1 MSRHLAVVIG
11 LGEIGRPIYQMLS
24 EAYGRNEVRGK
35 DLFYPD
41 PDSGITRA
49 MDHTFRYMHTC
60 FPQSPDFV
68 QQLRDYIR
76 EYSPKCV
83 IIHSTL
89 SPGMTTY
96 LDGEFSSKI
105 ESDDPPGDHYPDIF
119 YSPVR
124 GNIKDG
130 MLWSL
135 KKYTKFVAGFG
146 IDGIDITMM
155 LQHLTEAGFKVRY
168 VEDPYALECA
178 KIWDL
183 AWYGLNIAFYQ
194 VMERTLNET
203 AVDVTRVFIESTP
216 AESEGKAPRTLL
228 YGGHIGGHCVIQAI
242 EKVLAEWDIPM
253 LRAALDSNIKRS
265 LELTYER
272 PKHHP

>member
-1 MSRHLAVVIG
+1 MSRLLAVVIG
-11 LGEIGRPIYQMLS
+11 LGEVGRPIYQMLS

-49 MDHTFRYMHTC
+49 MDHTFRYMHIC

-89 SPGMTTY
+89 SPGMTTF
-96 LDGEFSSKI
+96 LDSELS
-105 ESDDPPGDHYPDIF
+105 EGDLTIF

-124 GNIKDG
+124 GNHRDG

-146 IDGIDITMM
+146 IDGIDCTMV
-155 LQHLTEAGFKVRY
+155 LQHLTEADFKVRY

-228 YGGHIGGHCVIQAI
+228 YGGFIGGHCVIPAI
-242 EKVLAEWDIPM
+242 EKILAEHDIPM
-253 LRAALDSNIKRS
+253 LRAALDSNIRRS
-265 LELTYER
+265 LELIHER
-272 PKHHP
+272 PGHHP